1 MIITEFKNSQFAEL
15 LLFLRRWEPN
25 HPELHDGATLRWQK
39 CHRFVAIHNDK
50 IVGYIG
56 QIPHQFRYGRLS
68 GRMRY
73 NKGSEN
79 FGWGVTLV
87 LDLSDNIIRK
97 KAGRELLAKCENN
110 PPLLFAG
117 VGVVPAIEE
126 PYKRRGH
133 QIRRDCCNMYARF
146 ENPSKALKY
155 LLKPA
160 YYAPLIKIANQFRR
174 AWIRTDEDLIKG
186 ISWIGKFD
194 SNLDYM
200 IDSIL
205 YDQYELYGVRDARYL
220 NYKLAQPNREYYVFR
235 HVTGG
240 YAILRKAKHPTK
252 DLTLI
257 KVCDLVG
264 SDSVRQQ
271 LLRLA
276 MKYLYHAKAD
286 GIVALG
292 SAKDRKL
299 YRSVGMYISKP
310 YPICLHKSIKAK
322 VHVSFFDSDLDNL
335 W

>member
-25 HPELHDGATLRWQK
+25 HPELHDGKILRWQRCNK
-39 CHRFVAIHNDK
+39 FVAMHEGR

-56 QIPHQFRYGRLS
+56 QIPHDFKYGKPS
-68 GRMRY
+68 GRD
-73 NKGSEN
+73 GIEH

-87 LDLSDNIIRK
+87 LDLSNDNIRK
-97 KAGRELLAKCENN
+97 NAGRELLAKCENN

-133 QIRRDCCNMYARF
+133 QIRRDYCNMYARF
-146 ENPSKALKY
+146 ENPKKALRY
-155 LLKPA
+155 LSKPA
-160 YYAPLIKIANQFRR
+160 YYASLIKIANQFKR
-174 AWIRTDEDLIKG
+174 AWIGIDEDLIEDV
-186 ISWIGKFD
+186 SWIDKFD

-200 IDSIL
+200 IGSIL
-205 YDQYELYGVRDARYL
+205 YDQYELYGMRNARYL
-220 NYKLAQPNREYYVFR
+220 NYKLTQPNREYYVFR

-240 YAILRKAKHPTK
+240 YMIIRKANHPTK

-264 SDSVRQQ
+264 SDRVKQQ

-286 GIVALG
+286 GIVTLG
-292 SAKDRKL
+292 SAKDKKL

-310 YPICLHKSIKAK
+310 YPICLHKSIRAK